1 MEVTPHWLEP
11 LLDYMDTHSGTVACQ
26 PKLLSWHNRNILNMP
41 ERRGDLSTGMDIL
54 FAEDV
59 FLMLLRRIADNMIR

>member
-1 MEVTPHWLEP
+1 
-11 LLDYMDTHSGTVACQ
+11 
-26 PKLLSWHNRNILNMP
+26 MP
-41 ERRGDLSTGMDIL
+41 ERRGDLLIDMDIL

>member
-1 MEVTPHWLEP
+1 
-11 LLDYMDTHSGTVACQ
+11 
-26 PKLLSWHNRNILNMP
+26 MP
-41 ERRGDLSTGMDIL
+41 ERLGGFIDRYGYP

>member
-1 MEVTPHWLEP
+1 
-11 LLDYMDTHSGTVACQ
+11 
-26 PKLLSWHNRNILNMP
+26 MP